1 MLNPPTIGARRSRR
15 QPIGARRWKFSSFAR
30 STARSKAVQ
39 ILRVVEQM
47 TMIETGLKP
56 GNLRLGHRHELLA
69 VLKVEPINIMILL
82 VLIWRFTNS
91 IIIS

>member
-1 MLNPPTIGARRSRR
+1 VLNPPTIGARRSRR

-69 VLKVEPINIMILL
+69 ALKVAPINIMILL
-82 VLIWRFTNS
+82 VLIL
-91 IIIS
+91 